1 MILHRITLENVGVFR
16 GSHSIDLAPPDPE
29 HPVILIGALNGGG
42 KTTLL
47 GALQLA
53 LYGSRAHG
61 IERTKKGYLRHLE
74 ELINREAG
82 PEADA
87 VVEVELERRI
97 DGQPVRYAVRRS
109 WRMVEGQV
117 KECLEASRNGE
128 PDAVLSAEWDESI
141 DSFLPARLAHLF
153 FFDGEQIEKMAD
165 EEEATK
171 VLSTAFQS
179 LLGLDLVTRLQE
191 DLQTLERRKRISI
204 RSPEDREKLLGLQLE
219 LEMADKG
226 KHDALDSLRSVET
239 KVAQKENLLA
249 KEKEKFKAKGG
260 DRFQERD
267 QLERE
272 RKDFADQLDSK
283 ESELR
288 DMLAGSAP
296 LLLIPDLLEKLGQQA
311 VLETRAKHESIIAE
325 AEEERDQKVLAAIQK
340 ALPGEAYQTV
350 QRVLESTRP
359 ERSHLETPMILNADE
374 DFPDQIQSLLKLA
387 LPQVG
392 KELQRLETQ
401 IQRLREE
408 IEKRD
413 RSLASVPD
421 EEALAKLQGEIAR
434 MERELVKLQEEIR
447 EKKEALQTA
456 QFDLTLRQRAHE
468 KEMRKHVDQ
477 WEGGAH
483 DQRIVERVPKVQQ
496 TLEAFRK
503 AVISRHVGSLE
514 HAIYESFQHLIR
526 KPELLASIQI
536 CPETLQLTI
545 RDSQDRSLPFQ
556 ILSAGERQ
564 LLATA
569 ILWGLAKVSG
579 RPVPM
584 VIDTPLGRLDS
595 YHRSHIVQRYFPHAS
610 HQVILLSTDEE
621 IVGKY
626 EEALRPSIGKA
637 YTLAFDSSQRSSA
650 ISNNYFKI

>member
-1 MILHRITLENVGVFR
+1 MILHRITLGNVGVFR
-16 GSHSIDLAPPDPE
+16 GSHTIDLAPPDPD

-61 IERTKKGYLRHLE
+61 IERTKKGYHLHLE
-74 ELINREAG
+74 ELINRSAGAEA
-82 PEADA
+82 ESS
-87 VVEVELERRI
+87 VEVELERRI
-97 DGQPVRYAVRRS
+97 EGQPVRYAVRRC

-117 KECLEASRNGE
+117 KERLEASRNGE
-128 PDAVLSAEWDESI
+128 PDPVLSAEWDESI

-191 DLQTLERRKRISI
+191 DLQTLERRKRLTI
-204 RSPEDREKLLGLQLE
+204 RSPEDRQKLLSLQLE
-219 LEMADKG
+219 LELAEKS
-226 KHDALDSLRSVET
+226 KQEAHDAVASVSARI
-239 KVAQKENLLA
+239 AQKESQLRKA
-249 KEKEKFKAKGG
+249 KEEFKAKGG
-260 DRFQERD
+260 DRFHERD
-267 QLERE
+267 QLETQ
-272 RKDFADQLDSK
+272 RKELADQLTSK
-283 ESELR
+283 EAELR
-288 DMLAGSAP
+288 EVLAGSAP
-296 LLLIPDLLEKLGQQA
+296 LLLIPDLLEKLTQQA
-311 VLETRAKHESIIAE
+311 SLEKRAKHEAIIAE
-325 AEEERDQKVLAAIQK
+325 AEVERDKKVLASIQK
-340 ALPGEAYQTV
+340 SLPREAFQTV
-350 QRVLESTRP
+350 QKALESTRP
-359 ERSHLETPMILNADE
+359 ERSLLDTPMILNADE
-374 DFPDQIQSLLKLA
+374 DFSEKIQSLIRLE
-387 LPQVG
+387 LPQVS
-392 KELQRLETQ
+392 KQLQTLQTQ
-401 IQRLREE
+401 IETLRDEV
-408 IEKRD
+408 EKRD
-413 RSLASVPD
+413 RSLAAVPD
-421 EEALAKLQGEIAR
+421 EEALAKLQSEIAR
-434 MERELVKLQEEIR
+434 LERELEKLQEEIR
-447 EKKEALQTA
+447 EKKEAHQTA
-456 QFDLTLRQRAHE
+456 QFEVTLRQRAHE

-483 DQRIVERVPKVQQ
+483 DQRIVERVPKVQE
-496 TLEAFRK
+496 TLESFRK

-514 HAIYESFQHLIR
+514 HAIYESFQQLIR
-526 KPELLASIQI
+526 KPELLASIRI

-545 RDSQDRSLPFQ
+545 RDAQDRSLPFQ

-595 YHRSHIVQRYFPHAS
+595 HHRSHIVQRYFPHAS

-621 IVGKY
+621 IIGRYLDSMSDTIGRKY
-626 EEALRPSIGKA
+626 LVSFNSEKKTSII
-637 YTLAFDSSQRSSA
+637 QER
-650 ISNNYFKI
+650 YF

>member
-1 MILHRITLENVGVFR
+1 
-16 GSHSIDLAPPDPE
+16 
-29 HPVILIGALNGGG
+29 
-42 KTTLL
+42 
-47 GALQLA
+47 
-53 LYGSRAHG
+53 
-61 IERTKKGYLRHLE
+61 
-74 ELINREAG
+74 
-82 PEADA
+82 
-87 VVEVELERRI
+87 
-97 DGQPVRYAVRRS
+97 
-109 WRMVEGQV
+109 
-117 KECLEASRNGE
+117 
-128 PDAVLSAEWDESI
+128 
-141 DSFLPARLAHLF
+141 
-153 FFDGEQIEKMAD
+153 
-165 EEEATK
+165 
-171 VLSTAFQS
+171 
-179 LLGLDLVTRLQE
+179 
-191 DLQTLERRKRISI
+191 
-204 RSPEDREKLLGLQLE
+204 
-219 LEMADKG
+219 
-226 KHDALDSLRSVET
+226 
-239 KVAQKENLLA
+239 
-249 KEKEKFKAKGG
+249 
-260 DRFQERD
+260 
-267 QLERE
+267 
-272 RKDFADQLDSK
+272 
-283 ESELR
+283 
-288 DMLAGSAP
+288 
-296 LLLIPDLLEKLGQQA
+296 
-311 VLETRAKHESIIAE
+311 
-325 AEEERDQKVLAAIQK
+325 
-340 ALPGEAYQTV
+340 
-350 QRVLESTRP
+350 
-359 ERSHLETPMILNADE
+359 MILNADE
-374 DFPDQIQSLLKLA
+374 DFPDQIQSLLKLE

-483 DQRIVERVPKVQQ
+483 DQRIVERVPKLQQ

-595 YHRSHIVQRYFPHAS
+595 YHRTHIVQRYFPHAS

>member
-16 GSHSIDLAPPDPE
+16 GSHSIDLAPPDAD
-29 HPVILIGALNGGG
+29 HPIILIGALNGGG

-61 IERTKKGYLRHLE
+61 IERTKKGYHRHLE
-74 ELINREAG
+74 ELINRAAGSEA
-82 PEADA
+82 ESS
-87 VVEVELERRI
+87 VEVELERRI

-109 WRMVEGQV
+109 WRMEEGKIQ
-117 KECLEASRNGE
+117 ERLEAFRNAE

-141 DSFLPARLAHLF
+141 DSFLPARIAHLF

-204 RSPEDREKLLGLQLE
+204 RSPEDRQKLLSLQMELE
-219 LEMADKG
+219 LAEKANQEA
-226 KHDALDSLRSVET
+226 HDALASVSA
-239 KVAQKENLLA
+239 KIAQKESQLSKA
-249 KEKEKFKAKGG
+249 KEEFKSKGG
-260 DRFQERD
+260 DRFHERD
-267 QLERE
+267 QLETRRKILAEQLSTSEGALRE
-272 RKDFADQLDSK
+272 V
-283 ESELR
+283 
-288 DMLAGSAP
+288 LAGSAP
-296 LLLIPDLLEKLGQQA
+296 LLLIPDLLERLSQQA
-311 VLETRAKHESIIAE
+311 TLERRVKHESIIAE
-325 AEEERDQKVLAAIQK
+325 AEEERDRKVLAAIQK
-340 ALPGEAYQTV
+340 ALAGEAYQTV
-350 QRVLESTRP
+350 QKALESTRP
-359 ERSHLETPMILNADE
+359 DRSLLETPIILHADE
-374 DFPDQIQSLLKLA
+374 DFPDQIQTLIRLE
-387 LPQVG
+387 LPQAA
-392 KELQRLETQ
+392 KELQRLQKEIET
-401 IQRLREE
+401 LREE
-408 IEKRD
+408 IEQRD
-413 RSLASVPD
+413 RELAAVPD
-421 EEALAKLQGEIAR
+421 EEALAKLQSEIAKI
-434 MERELVKLQEEIR
+434 ERELEKLQEELR
-447 EKKEALQTA
+447 EKKEAHQTA
-456 QFDLTLRQRAHE
+456 QFEVTLRQRAHE

-483 DQRIVERVPKVQQ
+483 DQRIVERVPRVQE
-496 TLEAFRK
+496 TLESFRK
-503 AVISRHVGSLE
+503 AVIARHVGSLE

-526 KPELLASIQI
+526 KPELLASIRI
-536 CPETLQLTI
+536 CHETLQLTI
-545 RDSQDRSLPFQ
+545 RDPQDRSLPFQ

-595 YHRSHIVQRYFPHAS
+595 HHRSHIVQRYFPHAS

-626 EEALRPSIGKA
+626 EAALRPTIGRA
-637 YTLAFDSSQRSSA
+637 YTLSFDQKQKSSV
-650 ISNNYFKI
+650 ISKNYF